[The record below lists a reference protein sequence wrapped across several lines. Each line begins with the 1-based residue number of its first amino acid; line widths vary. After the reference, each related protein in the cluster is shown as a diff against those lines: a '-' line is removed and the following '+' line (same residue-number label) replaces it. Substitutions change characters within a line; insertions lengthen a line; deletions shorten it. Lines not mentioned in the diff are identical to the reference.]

1 MPPKGTRKLKAPV
14 ETDEQRKQREEKERF
29 EQLKM
34 QLIKLVREYPVL
46 YDTAHP
52 DHLNSSITDVLWEEI
67 ANNLGI
73 DGKDFINMQNKYFSN
88 CNKHVMEIYILNMN
102 IYF

>member
-1 MPPKGTRKLKAPV
+1 MPPKSTRKRKVPV
-14 ETDEQRKQREEKERF
+14 ETDEQRKQCEDKERT

-34 QLIKLVREYPVL
+34 QLIELVREHPVL

-67 ANNLGI
+67 AENLGV
-73 DGKDFINMQNKYFSN
+73 DGKKFINVQNNTFP
-88 CNKHVMEIYILNMN
+88 HEIVS
-102 IYF
+102 

>member
-1 MPPKGTRKLKAPV
+1 MPPKSTRKCKAPV
-14 ETDEQRKQREEKERF
+14 ETDEQHKQREEKERT

-34 QLIKLVREYPVL
+34 QLIKLVREHPVL

-67 ANNLGI
+67 ADNLGV
-73 DGKDFINMQNKYFSN
+73 DGKEFINVQNNTFEY
-88 CNKHVMEIYILNMN
+88 EIV
-102 IYF
+102 

>member
-1 MPPKGTRKLKAPV
+1 MPPKSTRKCKAPV
-14 ETDEQRKQREEKERF
+14 ETDEQCKQREEKERI

-34 QLIKLVREYPVL
+34 QLIELVREYPVL

-67 ANNLGI
+67 ANNLGV
-73 DGKDFINMQNKYFSN
+73 DGKKFINMQNKYLKI
-88 CNKHVMEIYILNMN
+88 CNENNTCTYGSIY
-102 IYF
+102 